1 VAQLPEVV
9 VADRGHGAQIPG
21 VGAVVVVQADTA
33 MPGVLVVHL
42 QVDVHGP
49 RALAFADQRH
59 NLAAGA
65 LVQRRQLTLDL
76 GEVRYIAFL
85 QGRDIVTDLHR

>member
-1 VAQLPEVV
+1 MTSPDHYDALETRAPAERED
-9 VADRGHGAQIPG
+9 ALMRAL
-21 VGAVVVVQADTA
+21 A
-33 MPGVLVVHL
+33 L
-42 QVDVHGP
+42 QVAHAQA

-59 NLAAGA
+59 DLAAGA